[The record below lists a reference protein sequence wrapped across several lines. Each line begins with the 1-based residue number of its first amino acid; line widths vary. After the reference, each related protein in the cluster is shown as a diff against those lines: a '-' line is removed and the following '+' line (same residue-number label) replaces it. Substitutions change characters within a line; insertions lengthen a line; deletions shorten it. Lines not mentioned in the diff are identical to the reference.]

1 MSDVTR
7 LGVVA
12 SRLNPGPRGVGFGV
26 RGFSHEVTRAGR
38 PGGPGPYDAGCGA
51 GKNWVLCLVATVPPS
66 PGHPSGG
73 QTACPGDPRSDQ
85 VLREQQPNLGDV
97 GSLFGGASHS
107 ALEMSFSVLRTSL
120 AQAGLQPLFRV
131 WGSGCP
137 PLWGPGALTRAL
149 PQAGGPSCHQARAD
163 TQPQRASGLTWTP
176 AGPFTAE
183 APGGCAC
190 LSHRTVPAAPLAGTG
205 QSQLLPW
212 P

>member
-1 MSDVTR
+1 MLAALAARAPTTLDVVLERTGFFAWWPQSLRLQATR
-7 LGVVA
+7 LEVRPHA
-12 SRLNPGPRGVGFGV
+12 LEIPGLTK
-26 RGFSHEVTRAGR
+26 FSESS
-38 PGGPGPYDAGCGA
+38 
-51 GKNWVLCLVATVPPS
+51 S
-66 PGHPSGG
+66 PTWGMW
-73 QTACPGDPRSDQ
+73 
-85 VLREQQPNLGDV
+85 
-97 GSLFGGASHS
+97 GSLFGGASHGV
-107 ALEMSFSVLRTSL
+107 LEMSFSVLRTSL

-137 PLWGPGALTRAL
+137 PLWGPGALTQAL

-190 LSHRTVPAAPLAGTG
+190 LSHRTVPAAPLASTG